1 MKGFWKKSYRG
12 LTLIEVIVSLF
23 IFSLMMVAVSQIFA
37 KAFSGYR
44 NTRATQR
51 DVENAQY
58 ALNLLSKELRTSTV
72 VAPLTG
78 TFPLTSSSVKFYDH
92 SQGRCFYYRIVGA
105 PTNALQVASALS
117 SDPTDCT
124 TRNVGT
130 PTTIT
135 TGTVAGSF
143 RVTPS
148 CSSVVSPGCTGAKR
162 AGKVTISLDISED
175 ATHRAQIQTTASLR
189 DFGNIGF

>member
-72 VAPLTG
+72 VAPTSG
-78 TFPLTSSSVKFYDH
+78 PYPLRSDYVKFYDH

-105 PTNALQVASALS
+105 PTNALQVASAS
-117 SDPTDCT
+117 STGPADCT

-130 PTTIT
+130 PVTIS
-135 TGTVAGSF
+135 TGTVSGSF

-148 CSSVVSPGCTGAKR
+148 QGGGSKR

>member
-72 VAPLTG
+72 VAPLSG
-78 TFPLTSSSVKFYDH
+78 PFPRSSQTIKFYDH
-92 SQGRCFYYRIVGA
+92 SQGRCFYYRA
-105 PTNALQVASALS
+105 NSPQNPYTLQVASALATS
-117 SDPTDCT
+117 VSNCQTMNLT
-124 TRNVGT
+124 TFS
-130 PTTIT
+130 TIS
-135 TGTVAGSF
+135 TGRVEGSF

-148 CSSVVSPGCTGAKR
+148 QGGGSKR